1 LGDQAQLVALYCS
14 KLSSN
19 HLQAEIF
26 ADFLNGMLDEAISRY
41 NHPVTNGNILVGFDG
56 DRSERALLVEV
67 GEHHQLDMKQI
78 LRNLYH
84 ESAISFMQK
93 VCFVKS

>member
-26 ADFLNGMLDEAISRY
+26 ADFLNGMLDEAIGRY